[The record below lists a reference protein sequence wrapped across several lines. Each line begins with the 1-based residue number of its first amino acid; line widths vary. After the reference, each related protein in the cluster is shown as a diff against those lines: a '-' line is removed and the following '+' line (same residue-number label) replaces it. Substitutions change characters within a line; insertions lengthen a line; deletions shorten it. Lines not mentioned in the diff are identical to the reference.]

1 MTARP
6 RVSIV
11 VPVFNRLELTRAC
24 VDAVLR
30 NTPQELFEL
39 VVVDNASSDGTGE
52 WLVSQQAQGVLRA
65 VTNSDNRGF
74 SAACNQGARAA
85 TGEYVL
91 FLNNDTEAE
100 SRWIEPLIDVLDTD
114 PRAGAVGAKLLFADR
129 TIQHAG
135 VIVVD
140 HRRLGDP
147 LLALH
152 IFSKLPENHPDANSR
167 RMYKA
172 VTAACML
179 VRRDAFWQCGGFDES
194 YWNGYEDIDLCFAL
208 AQRGFSIVYE
218 PKSVVIHHESQSGP
232 ERWRRAKDNVARLHA
247 KWLGR
252 ITPDAIVGL

>member
-1 MTARP
+1 MTMRP

-11 VPVFNRLELTRAC
+11 VPVFNRLELTRNC
-24 VDAVLR
+24 MSAVVR
-30 NTPQELFEL
+30 NTPPDSYEL
-39 VVVDNASSDGTGE
+39 VVVDNASSDGTRE
-52 WLVSQQAQGVLRA
+52 WLLAQQQECALHA
-65 VTNSDNRGF
+65 VINLENRGF
-74 SAACNQGARAA
+74 AAACNQGARAA
-85 TGEYVL
+85 RGQYVL
-91 FLNNDTEAE
+91 FLNNDTEVE
-100 SRWIEPLIDVLDTD
+100 PNWIEPLIDVLDTE
-114 PRAGAVGAKLLFADR
+114 PQVGAVGSKLLFADR

-140 HRRLGDP
+140 HRKLGDP

-152 IFSKLPENHPDANSR
+152 IFARLPEAHPDANAR
-167 RMYKA
+167 RSYKA

-179 VRRDAFWQCGGFDES
+179 VRRDAFWLCGGFDES

-218 PKSVVIHHESQSGP
+218 PRSVVIHHESQSGP
-232 ERWRRAKDNVARLHA
+232 ERWRCAKGNVARLHA